1 MPQPRLPELDA
12 LDLQLLTLLEEDG
25 RMALSALARR
35 VRRSRSAI
43 QERVQ
48 RLERSGHIAGYT
60 IRRGGAAGVRAY
72 LLVSGSAAAHE
83 RMVATLKSFP
93 EVRVCDSV
101 SGTVDIV
108 LQLQAPDIASVER
121 VCKAVGAVPGV
132 ERSITLFVMD
142 ERLRPR

>member
-1 MPQPRLPELDA
+1 MAQPRLPELDA

-60 IRRGGAAGVRAY
+60 IRRGGQAGVRAY

-108 LQLQAPDIASVER
+108 LQLQAQDIASVER

>member
-35 VRRSRSAI
+35 VRRSRSAS

-60 IRRGGAAGVRAY
+60 IRRGGPAGVRAY

-83 RMVATLKSFP
+83 GKCGNTHNRCGAHRWVECARPGRPATW
-93 EVRVCDSV
+93 DS
-101 SGTVDIV
+101 T
-108 LQLQAPDIASVER
+108 
-121 VCKAVGAVPGV
+121 
-132 ERSITLFVMD
+132 RS
-142 ERLRPR
+142 